1 MSLISTLRSL
11 AESVFHRRA
20 VEREMDEELRSH
32 IQHRAADLECS
43 GLSRAEAERQA
54 RIEFGGYEHYK
65 EECRESLG
73 VHLLETV
80 IQDVRFSVRVLRKSP
95 AFTAIAVLTLALGI
109 GANTA
114 IFSLIDTVV
123 LRLLPVQKPQELIEV
138 LRLNPRDKAPTS
150 GFTNALWEQFRDQQD
165 IFSGVFAWDT
175 EHFDLARG
183 GAVHYA
189 TGLFT
194 SGSYF
199 PTLGIRPA
207 LGRLFTPADDQRGCP
222 SRAVL
227 SYGFW
232 QEHYGGAQNAL
243 GSTIS
248 LNHHPFEIIGVSAP
262 GFHGMEV
269 GSRFDIAIPI
279 CASDVFDTKEKRLE
293 TRDWWW
299 LRMAGRLKPG
309 IRPEQVDAR
318 LKVLSPGVWG
328 GAVPPDWEPEWQE
341 NFRKRLLISAP
352 AATGISE
359 LREQFERPLTILMAV
374 VGLVL
379 LIASA
384 NLASLML
391 ARATSRTKE
400 MAVRKALGASRT
412 RLVRQLL
419 VESLLLAFA
428 GAAVGILFARWGAAL
443 LVRFISTGD
452 NSVFLDLAPDGRVLG
467 FTAAIAMLTAVLFGI
482 LPSLRSSKVPVTAA
496 MKGSHADA
504 GDGSL
509 RLRSG
514 RWIVGAQVACSLV
527 LLVVSGLFLRTLK
540 KLTVL
545 DLGFD
550 RNNVLLVNANLRPGN
565 IPSSE
570 HQTVLADIEN
580 RLRQIP
586 GVLSVAQS
594 SRVPISNS
602 ESAGPLLVDRPNA
615 PKGPDAVV
623 WMNFISPGYFDTMRE
638 PLLGGRN
645 FDSTDTAASAPVTIV
660 NEAFARKFL
669 PEMNVLG
676 TVVHRVEGRAGI
688 PPTAIRIVGLVRDA
702 KYESVRESTL
712 PQAFFPVAQIPKGE
726 DYDAQYF
733 ELRTAAHSSA
743 VASLVQSAVAQV
755 NKSISLE
762 FSSLAQQVDD
772 SLVQER
778 LLATLST
785 FFGALALLLAM
796 IGLYGAVSYGVT
808 QRRSEFGIRI
818 ALGAAP
824 GSILR
829 LMMRDV
835 AVILLGGSLGGV
847 AISLL
852 AVRLVQKFLFGLT
865 PDDPLTFLSAVVLL
879 AAVAVVA
886 AYLPARRAM
895 RVDPMVALRYE

>member
-1 MSLISTLRSL
+1 MSLVSRLRSL

-32 IQHRAADLECS
+32 IEHRAEDLERS
-43 GLSRAEAERQA
+43 GLSGAEAERRA
-54 RIEFGGYEHYK
+54 RIEFGGYQHYK

-73 VHLLETV
+73 VHLLETL
-80 IQDVRFSVRVLRKSP
+80 IQDLRFSLRVLRKSP
-95 AFTAIAVLTLALGI
+95 AFTTIAVLTLALGI

-123 LRLLPVQKPQELIEV
+123 LRFLPVQRPQELIEV
-138 LRLNPRDKAPTS
+138 LRLNQRDKTPTS
-150 GFTNALWEQFRDQQD
+150 GFTYALWDQFRDQQD
-165 IFSGVFAWDT
+165 IFSSVFAWST

-189 TGLFT
+189 TGVFT

-199 PTLGIRPA
+199 PTLGIRPE
-207 LGRLFTPADDQRGCP
+207 LGRLFTPADDQRGCA

-232 QEHYGGAQNAL
+232 QEHYGGGQNAL

-248 LNHHPFEIIGVSAP
+248 LNNHPFEIIGVSAS

-269 GSRFDIAIPI
+269 GSRFDVAVPI
-279 CASDVFDTKEKRLE
+279 CARDVFDAKEKRLD
-293 TRDWWW
+293 TRDSWW

-309 IRPEQVDAR
+309 IRPDQVDAR
-318 LKVLSPGVWG
+318 LKLLSPGVWG
-328 GAVPPDWEPEWQE
+328 AAVPLTWEPEWQE

-391 ARATSRTKE
+391 ARASSRTKE
-400 MAVRKALGASRT
+400 MAVRKALGASRA
-412 RLVRQLL
+412 RLMRQLL

-428 GAAVGILFARWGAAL
+428 GAAVGVLFARWGATL
-443 LVRFISTGD
+443 LVHFISTGD
-452 NSVFLDLAPDGRVLG
+452 NTVFLDLTPDGRVFG
-467 FTAAIAMLTAVLFGI
+467 FTALIAVVTAVLFGV
-482 LPSLRSSKVPVTAA
+482 LPALRSSKVPVIAA
-496 MKGSHADA
+496 MKGGQTDT

-514 RWIVGAQVACSLV
+514 RWIVAAQVACSLV
-527 LLVVSGLFLRTLK
+527 LLVVSGLFLRTLE
-540 KLTVL
+540 KLTAL

-550 RNNVLLVNANLRPGN
+550 RSNVLLVNANLRSAN
-565 IPSSE
+565 IPGGE
-570 HQTVLADIEN
+570 HQVVLTDIES

-594 SRVPISNS
+594 SRVPISND

-615 PKGPDAVV
+615 PKGPDAEV
-623 WMNFISPGYFDTMRE
+623 WMNFVSPGYFETMRE
-638 PLLGGRN
+638 PMLAGRN
-645 FDSTDTAASAPVTIV
+645 FDSTDTATSAPVAIV

-669 PEMNVLG
+669 PGMNVIG
-676 TVVHRVEGRAGI
+676 TVVQRVEGRAGV
-688 PPTAIRIVGLVRDA
+688 PNTPVRIVGLVRDA
-702 KYESVRESTL
+702 KYESVRESTFA
-712 PQAFFPVAQIPKGE
+712 QAFFPVTQIPTNE
-726 DYDAQYF
+726 DFDAQYF

-743 VASLVQSAVAQV
+743 VTSLVQSAVAQV
-755 NKSISLE
+755 NKNISLE

-785 FFGALALLLAM
+785 FFGGLALLLAM

-808 QRRSEFGIRI
+808 QRRIEFGIRI

-829 LMMRDV
+829 LVMHDV
-835 AVILLGGSLGGV
+835 IVILLGGAAGGV
-847 AISLL
+847 AVSLL

-865 PDDPLTFLSAVVLL
+865 ADDPATFLSAVILL
-879 AAVAVVA
+879 AAVAVAA
-886 AYLPARRAM
+886 AYIPAGRAM

>member
-1 MSLISTLRSL
+1 MSLVSSLRSL
-11 AESVFHRRA
+11 AATLFRRSR
-20 VEREMDEELRSH
+20 VERQMEEELRVH
-32 IQHRAADLECS
+32 IQSRADDLEKS
-43 GLSRAEAERQA
+43 GLTRDEAERQA
-54 RIEFGGYEHYK
+54 RIEFGGYERYK
-65 EECRESLG
+65 EECRESVG
-73 VHLLETV
+73 AHFVETLL
-80 IQDVRFSVRVLRKSP
+80 QDVRFAVRLLRKSP
-95 AFTAIAVLTLALGI
+95 GFTSIAMLTLALGI

-114 IFSLIDTVV
+114 IFSLIDAVV
-123 LRLLPVQKPQELIEV
+123 LRSLPVQRPQELIEV
-138 LRLNPRDKAPTS
+138 LRLSPRDKTPTS

-165 IFSGVFAWDT
+165 IFSSVFAWDT
-175 EHFDLARG
+175 SRFDLAQG

-199 PTLGIRPA
+199 PALGVRPA
-207 LGRLFTPADDQRGCP
+207 LGRLFTPADDQRGCA

-227 SYGFW
+227 SYAFW
-232 QEHYGGAQNAL
+232 QGHYGGLQSAI

-248 LNHHPFEIIGVSAP
+248 LNNHPFEIIGVSAP

-269 GSRFDIAIPI
+269 GSRFDVAVPI
-279 CASDVFDTKEKRLE
+279 CASDVFDAKQKRLD

-309 IRPEQVDAR
+309 IPPDQVNAR
-318 LKVLSPGVWG
+318 LKILSPRVWG
-328 GAVPPDWEPEWQE
+328 GAVPQDWEPQWRE

-391 ARATSRTKE
+391 ARATARTKE
-400 MAVRKALGASRT
+400 MAVRKALGASRA

-428 GAAVGILFARWGAAL
+428 GAAMGMLFARWGAAL
-443 LVRFISTGD
+443 LVRLISTGD
-452 NSVFLDLAPDGRVLG
+452 TAVFLDLTPDGLVLG
-467 FTAAIAMLTAVLFGI
+467 FTAAIAALTAVLFGV
-482 LPSLRSSKVPVTAA
+482 LPALRSSKVPLTAA
-496 MKGSHADA
+496 MKGSHMDGADGA
-504 GDGSL
+504 L
-509 RLRSG
+509 RLRSAK
-514 RWIVGAQVACSLV
+514 WIVAAQVACSLV
-527 LLVVSGLFLRTLK
+527 LVVVAGLFLRSVE
-540 KLTVL
+540 KLAAV

-550 RNNVLLVNANLRPGN
+550 SSNLLLVNANLRPAN
-565 IPSSE
+565 MPAAE
-570 HQTVLADIEN
+570 HQAILYEIES
-580 RLRQIP
+580 RLRGIP
-586 GVLSVAQS
+586 GVLSVGQS
-594 SRVPISNS
+594 SRVPVTNS

-615 PKGPDAVV
+615 PKGADAVV
-623 WMNFISPGYFDTMRE
+623 WMNFISPGYFETMRE
-638 PLLGGRN
+638 PLLAGRN
-645 FDSTDTAASAPVTIV
+645 FDSTDTATSAPVTIV

-669 PEMNVLG
+669 PGMNVVG
-676 TVVHRVEGRAGI
+676 AVVQRVEGRVGV
-688 PPTAIRIVGLVRDA
+688 PNTAIRIIGLVRDA
-702 KYESVRESTL
+702 KYESVRETTL
-712 PQAFFPVAQIPKGE
+712 AQAFFPVAQIPTGE
-726 DYDAQYF
+726 DFDAQYF
-733 ELRTAAHSSA
+733 ELRTAARSSA
-743 VASLVQSAVAQV
+743 VISLVQSAVAQV

-762 FSSLAQQVDD
+762 FSSLAEQVDD

-785 FFGALALLLAM
+785 FCGGLALLLAM

-824 GSILR
+824 GSILG
-829 LMMRDV
+829 LVMREV
-835 AVILLGGSLGGV
+835 VVILLGGAVGGV
-847 AISLL
+847 LISLL

-865 PDDPLTFLSAVVLL
+865 PDDPATFVAAVVLL
-879 AAVAVVA
+879 AAVAILA

-895 RVDPMVALRYE
+895 RVDPMVALRDE

>member
-1 MSLISTLRSL
+1 MSLLSTLRLL

-20 VEREMDEELRSH
+20 VERDMDEELRSH
-32 IQHRAADLECS
+32 IQHRAADLERS
-43 GLSRAEAERQA
+43 GILRTEAERRA
-54 RIEFGGYEHYK
+54 RIEFGGYEHFK

-73 VHLLETV
+73 VHLLETL
-80 IQDVRFSVRVLRKSP
+80 IQDLRFSLRVLRKSP

-123 LRLLPVQKPQELIEV
+123 LRFLPVQRPQELIEV
-138 LRLNPRDKAPTS
+138 LRLNPRDKTPTS
-150 GFTNALWEQFRDQQD
+150 GFTYALWEQFRDQQD

-207 LGRLFTPADDQRGCP
+207 LGRLFTPADDQRGCA

-232 QEHYGGAQNAL
+232 QENYGGAPNAL

-248 LNHHPFEIIGVSAP
+248 LNNHPFEIIGVSAP

-269 GSRFDIAIPI
+269 GSRFDVAVPI
-279 CASDVFDTKEKRLE
+279 CARDVFDGKEKRLD
-293 TRDWWW
+293 TRDSWW

-309 IRPEQVDAR
+309 IRADQVDAR
-318 LKVLSPGVWG
+318 LKVLSPGIWG
-328 GAVPPDWEPEWQE
+328 GAVPLTWEPEWQE
-341 NFRKRLLISAP
+341 NFRKRLLISSR
-352 AATGISE
+352 AATGVSE
-359 LREQFERPLTILMAV
+359 LREQFQRPLTILMAV

-400 MAVRKALGASRT
+400 MAVRKALGASRV

-452 NSVFLDLAPDGRVLG
+452 NAVFLDLTPDVRVLG
-467 FTAAIAMLTAVLFGI
+467 FTAAIAVLTAVLFGV
-482 LPSLRSSKVPVTAA
+482 LPALRSSKVPVTAA
-496 MKGSHADA
+496 MKGRQAD
-504 GDGSL
+504 GDSL

-514 RWIVGAQVACSLV
+514 RWIVAAQVACSLV
-527 LLVVSGLFLRTLK
+527 LLVISGLFLRTLK

-545 DLGFD
+545 DIGFD
-550 RNNVLLVNANLRPGN
+550 RSNVLLLNANLRPAN
-565 IPSSE
+565 IPNGE
-570 HQTVLADIEN
+570 HQAILADIES

-623 WMNFISPGYFDTMRE
+623 WMNHISPGYFETMRE
-638 PLLGGRN
+638 PLLAGRN
-645 FDSTDTAASAPVTIV
+645 FDSTDTATSTPVAIV

-669 PEMNVLG
+669 PGMNVVG
-676 TVVHRVEGRAGI
+676 TVVQRVEGRAGV
-688 PPTAIRIVGLVRDA
+688 PNTAIHIVGLVRDA
-702 KYESVRESTL
+702 KYESVRESTFA
-712 PQAFFPVAQIPKGE
+712 QAFFPVAQIPASE
-726 DYDAQYF
+726 DFDAQYF
-733 ELRTAAHSSA
+733 ALRTAAHSSA
-743 VASLVQSAVAQV
+743 VTSLVQSAVAQV
-755 NKSISLE
+755 NKNISLE

-785 FFGALALLLAM
+785 FFGGLALMLAM

-829 LMMRDV
+829 LVMRNV
-835 AVILLGGSLGGV
+835 VVMLLAGAVGGV
-847 AISLL
+847 VISLL

-865 PDDPLTFLSAVVLL
+865 PDDPLTFVSAVVLL
-879 AAVAVVA
+879 TAVAVIA

-895 RVDPMVALRYE
+895 GVDPMVALRYE

>member
-1 MSLISTLRSL
+1 MSLMSTLRSL

-20 VEREMDEELRSH
+20 VERDMDEELSSH
-32 IQHRAADLECS
+32 IQHRAADLERS
-43 GLSRAEAERQA
+43 GIPRTEAERQA
-54 RIEFGGYEHYK
+54 RIEFGGYEHFK
-65 EECRESLG
+65 EECRQSLG

-80 IQDVRFSVRVLRKSP
+80 IQDLRFSMRVLRKSP
-95 AFTAIAVLTLALGI
+95 AFTAIAILTLALGI

-123 LRLLPVQKPQELIEV
+123 LRFLPVQRPQELIEV
-138 LRLNPRDKAPTS
+138 LRLNPRDKTPTS
-150 GFTNALWEQFRDQQD
+150 GFTYALWEQFRDQQD

-207 LGRLFTPADDQRGCP
+207 LGRLFTPADDQRGCA

-232 QEHYGGAQNAL
+232 QENYGGAPNAL

-248 LNHHPFEIIGVSAP
+248 LNNHPFEIIGVSAP

-269 GSRFDIAIPI
+269 GSRFDVAVPI
-279 CASDVFDTKEKRLE
+279 CARDVFDGKEKRLD
-293 TRDWWW
+293 TRDSWW

-309 IRPEQVDAR
+309 IRPDQVDAR
-318 LKVLSPGVWG
+318 LKLLSPGVWG
-328 GAVPPDWEPEWQE
+328 GAVPLTWEPEWQK
-341 NFRKRLLISAP
+341 NFRKRLLISSP

-359 LREQFERPLTILMAV
+359 LREQFQRPLTILMAV

-384 NLASLML
+384 NLASLIL

-400 MAVRKALGASRT
+400 MAVRKALGASRV

-419 VESLLLAFA
+419 VESLVLAFA

-452 NSVFLDLAPDGRVLG
+452 SAVFLDLTPDGRVLG
-467 FTAAIAMLTAVLFGI
+467 FTAAIVVLTAGLFGV
-482 LPSLRSSKVPVTAA
+482 LPAVRSSKVPVTAA
-496 MKGSHADA
+496 MKGSHADR
-504 GDGSL
+504 GDRSL

-514 RWIVGAQVACSLV
+514 KWIVAAQVACSLV

-540 KLTVL
+540 KLTAM

-550 RNNVLLVNANLRPGN
+550 RSNVLLVNANLRPAN
-565 IPSSE
+565 IPNGE
-570 HQTVLADIEN
+570 HQTILADIES

-594 SRVPISNS
+594 SRVPISDS

-623 WMNFISPGYFDTMRE
+623 WMNHISSGYFETMRE
-638 PLLGGRN
+638 PLLAGRN
-645 FDSTDTAASAPVTIV
+645 FDSTDTATSTPVAIV

-669 PEMNVLG
+669 PGMNVVG
-676 TVVHRVEGRAGI
+676 TVVQRVEGRAGV
-688 PPTAIRIVGLVRDA
+688 PNTAIRIVGLVRDA
-702 KYESVRESTL
+702 KYESVRESTFA
-712 PQAFFPVAQIPKGE
+712 QAFFSVAQIPASE
-726 DYDAQYF
+726 DFDAQYF

-743 VASLVQSAVAQV
+743 VTSLAQSAVAQV
-755 NKSISLE
+755 NKNISLE

-785 FFGALALLLAM
+785 FFGGLALLLAM

-824 GSILR
+824 GSILS
-829 LMMRDV
+829 LVMCDV
-835 AVILLGGSLGGV
+835 AVMLLGGALAGV

-852 AVRLVQKFLFGLT
+852 AVRLVQKFLFGLG
-865 PDDPLTFLSAVVLL
+865 PDDPATFVASVILLAVV
-879 AAVAVVA
+879 AIAA

>member
-1 MSLISTLRSL
+1 MRLLSTLRSL
-11 AESVFHRRA
+11 AENVFHRRA
-20 VEREMDEELRSH
+20 VERDMDEELRSH
-32 IQHRAADLECS
+32 IQHRAEDLERA
-43 GLSRAEAERQA
+43 GLSRAEAERSA
-54 RIEFGGYEHYK
+54 RLEFGGYEHYK
-65 EECRESLG
+65 EECRENLG

-80 IQDVRFSVRVLRKSP
+80 IQDVRFSMRVLRKSP
-95 AFTAIAVLTLALGI
+95 AFTAIAILTLALGI

-123 LRLLPVQKPQELIEV
+123 LRFLPVQKPQELMEV

-207 LGRLFTPADDQRGCP
+207 LGRLFTPADDQRGCA

-232 QEHYGGAQNAL
+232 QEHYGGAQNVL
-243 GSTIS
+243 GSIIS
-248 LNHHPFEIIGVSAP
+248 LNNHPFEIIGVSAP

-269 GSRFDIAIPI
+269 GSRFDVAIPI
-279 CASDVFDTKEKRLE
+279 CASDVFDARQKRLD

-309 IRPEQVDAR
+309 VRPEQVDAR

-328 GAVPPDWEPEWQE
+328 GAVPPDWEPEWRE
-341 NFRKRLLISAP
+341 NFRRRLLISAP

-400 MAVRKALGASRT
+400 MAVRKALGASRA

-419 VESLLLAFA
+419 VESLVLAFA
-428 GAAVGILFARWGAAL
+428 GAALGILFARWGAAL

-452 NSVFLDLAPDGRVLG
+452 NAVFLDLAPDGRMFG
-467 FTAAIAMLTAVLFGI
+467 FTAAIAVLTAVLFGV
-482 LPSLRSSKVPVTAA
+482 LPALRSSKVPVTAA
-496 MKGSHADA
+496 MKGSHAE
-504 GDGSL
+504 GEGSL

-514 RWIVGAQVACSLV
+514 RWIVAAQVACSLV
-527 LLVVSGLFLRTLK
+527 LLVVSGLFLRTLN
-540 KLTVL
+540 KLVFL

-550 RNNVLLVNANLRPGN
+550 RSNVLLVNANLRPAN
-565 IPSSE
+565 ISNGE
-570 HQTVLADIEN
+570 HQAILADIES

-615 PKGPDAVV
+615 PKGEDAVV
-623 WMNFISPGYFDTMRE
+623 WMNHISPGYFETMRE
-638 PLLGGRN
+638 PLLAGRN
-645 FDSTDTAASAPVTIV
+645 FDSTDNASSAPVAIV

-669 PEMNVLG
+669 PGMNVVG
-676 TVVHRVEGRAGI
+676 TVVHRLEGRAGV

-702 KYESVRESTL
+702 KYVSVRETTL
-712 PQAFFPVAQIPKGE
+712 AQAFFPVAQIPTRE
-726 DYDAQYF
+726 DFDAQYF

-743 VASLVQSAVAQV
+743 VTSLVQSVVAQV
-755 NKSISLE
+755 NQNISLE
-762 FSSLAQQVDD
+762 FSSMAQQVDD

-785 FFGALALLLAM
+785 FFGGLALLLAM

-829 LMMRDV
+829 LVMRDV
-835 AVILLGGSLGGV
+835 AIILLGGALGGV

-865 PDDPLTFLSAVVLL
+865 PDDPLTFLSALILL
-879 AAVAVVA
+879 AVVAVAA

-895 RVDPMVALRYE
+895 GVDPMVALRYE

>member
-1 MSLISTLRSL
+1 MSLLTMIRSL
-11 AESVFHRRA
+11 ADSIFQRRA
-20 VEREMDEELRSH
+20 LEREMDEELRSH
-32 IQHRAADLECS
+32 IQHRADDLARS
-43 GLSRAEAERQA
+43 GISRGEAERRA
-54 RIEFGGYEHYK
+54 RIEFGGYEHFK

-73 VHLLETV
+73 VHFLETV
-80 IQDVRFSVRVLRKSP
+80 IQDLRFSMRLLRKSP

-123 LRLLPVQKPQELIEV
+123 LRFLPVQRPQELIEV
-138 LRLNPRDKAPTS
+138 LRLNPRDKTPTS
-150 GFTNALWEQFRDQQD
+150 GFTYALWEQFRDQQD
-165 IFSGVFAWDT
+165 IFSSVFAWST
-175 EHFDLARG
+175 ERLDLARG
-183 GAVHYA
+183 GEVHYA
-189 TGLFT
+189 TGVFT

-199 PTLGIRPA
+199 PTLGVRPA
-207 LGRLFTPADDQRGCP
+207 LGRLFTPADDQRGCV

-243 GSTIS
+243 GSVIS
-248 LNHHPFEIIGVSAP
+248 LSNHPFEIIGVSAP

-269 GSRFDIAIPI
+269 GSRFDVAVPI
-279 CASDVFDTKEKRLE
+279 CARDVFDGKEKRLD
-293 TRDWWW
+293 TRDSWW
-299 LRMAGRLKPG
+299 LRMAGRLKAG

-318 LKVLSPGVWG
+318 LKLLSPGVWG
-328 GAVPPDWEPEWQE
+328 GAVPLTWEPEWQE

-391 ARATSRTKE
+391 ARATSRAKE
-400 MAVRKALGASRT
+400 MAIRKALGASRA

-443 LVRFISTGD
+443 LVRFISTGA
-452 NSVFLDLAPDGRVLG
+452 NAVFLDLTPDGRMLG
-467 FTAAIAMLTAVLFGI
+467 FTAAIAMLTAVLFGV
-482 LPSLRSSKVPVTAA
+482 LPALRSSKVPVTAA
-496 MKGSHADA
+496 MKGSHAHA
-504 GDGSL
+504 GDPSL
-509 RLRSG
+509 RLRSEK
-514 RWIVGAQVACSLV
+514 WIVAAQVACSVV
-527 LLVVSGLFLRTLK
+527 LLVVSGLFLRTLN
-540 KLTVL
+540 KLVVL

-550 RNNVLLVNANLRPGN
+550 RSNVLLVNANLRPAN
-565 IPSSE
+565 IPSGE
-570 HQTVLADIEN
+570 HQVILADIES
-580 RLRQIP
+580 RLRAIP

-594 SRVPISNS
+594 SRVPISND

-623 WMNFISPGYFDTMRE
+623 WMNHISPGYFATMRE
-638 PLLGGRN
+638 PLLAGRN
-645 FDSTDTAASAPVTIV
+645 FDSTDTATSAPVAIV

-669 PEMNVLG
+669 PGMNVVG
-676 TVVHRVEGRAGI
+676 TVVHRLEGRAGV
-688 PPTAIRIVGLVRDA
+688 PPTAIRIVGLVKDA
-702 KYESVRESTL
+702 KYESVRESTFS
-712 PQAFFPVAQIPKGE
+712 QAFFPVAQIPAIE
-726 DYDAQYF
+726 DFDAQYF

-743 VASLVQSAVAQV
+743 VTSLVQSSVAQV

-762 FSSLAQQVDD
+762 FSSLTQQVDD

-829 LMMRDV
+829 LVMRDV
-835 AVILLGGSLGGV
+835 AVILLSGALGGV

-852 AVRLVQKFLFGLT
+852 AVRLIQKFLFGLT
-865 PDDPLTFLSAVVLL
+865 PDDPATFLAAVVLL
-879 AAVAVVA
+879 AAVALAA
-886 AYLPARRAM
+886 AYFPARRAM
-895 RVDPMVALRYE
+895 GVDPMV

>member
-1 MSLISTLRSL
+1 MSLLSTLRSL

-20 VEREMDEELRSH
+20 VERDMDEELRSH
-32 IQHRAADLECS
+32 IQHRAADLERS
-43 GLSRAEAERQA
+43 GILRTEAERRA
-54 RIEFGGYEHYK
+54 RIEFGGYEHFK

-73 VHLLETV
+73 VHLLETL
-80 IQDVRFSVRVLRKSP
+80 IQDLRFSLRVLRKSP

-123 LRLLPVQKPQELIEV
+123 LRFLPVQRPQELIEV
-138 LRLNPRDKAPTS
+138 LRLNPRDKTPTS
-150 GFTNALWEQFRDQQD
+150 GFTYALWEQFRDQQD

-207 LGRLFTPADDQRGCP
+207 LGRLFTPADDQRGCA

-232 QEHYGGAQNAL
+232 QENYGGAPNAL

-248 LNHHPFEIIGVSAP
+248 LNNHPFEIIGVSAP

-269 GSRFDIAIPI
+269 GSRFDVAVPI
-279 CASDVFDTKEKRLE
+279 CARDVFDGKEKRLD
-293 TRDWWW
+293 TRDSWW

-309 IRPEQVDAR
+309 IRADQVDAR
-318 LKVLSPGVWG
+318 LKVLSPGIWG
-328 GAVPPDWEPEWQE
+328 GAVPLTWEPEWQE
-341 NFRKRLLISAP
+341 NFRKRLLISSP
-352 AATGISE
+352 AATGVSE
-359 LREQFERPLTILMAV
+359 LREQFQRPLTILMAV

-400 MAVRKALGASRT
+400 MAVRKALGASRV

-452 NSVFLDLAPDGRVLG
+452 NAVFLDLTPDVRVLG
-467 FTAAIAMLTAVLFGI
+467 FTAAIAVLTAVLFGV
-482 LPSLRSSKVPVTAA
+482 LPALRSSKVPVTAA
-496 MKGSHADA
+496 MKGRQAD
-504 GDGSL
+504 GDSL

-514 RWIVGAQVACSLV
+514 RWIVAAQVACSLV
-527 LLVVSGLFLRTLK
+527 LLVISGLFLRTLK

-545 DLGFD
+545 DIGFD
-550 RNNVLLVNANLRPGN
+550 RSNVLLLNANLRPAN
-565 IPSSE
+565 IPNGE
-570 HQTVLADIEN
+570 HQAILADIES

-623 WMNFISPGYFDTMRE
+623 WMNHISPGYFETMRE
-638 PLLGGRN
+638 PLLAGRN
-645 FDSTDTAASAPVTIV
+645 FDSTDTATSTPVAIV

-669 PEMNVLG
+669 PGMNVVG
-676 TVVHRVEGRAGI
+676 TVVQRVEGRAGV
-688 PPTAIRIVGLVRDA
+688 PNTAIHIVGLVRDA
-702 KYESVRESTL
+702 KYESVRESTFA
-712 PQAFFPVAQIPKGE
+712 QAFFPVAQIPASE
-726 DYDAQYF
+726 DFDAQYF
-733 ELRTAAHSSA
+733 ALRTAAHSSA
-743 VASLVQSAVAQV
+743 VTSLVQSAVAQV
-755 NKSISLE
+755 NKNISLE

-785 FFGALALLLAM
+785 FFGGLALMLAM

-829 LMMRDV
+829 LVMRNV
-835 AVILLGGSLGGV
+835 VVMLLAGAVGGV
-847 AISLL
+847 VISLL

-865 PDDPLTFLSAVVLL
+865 PDDPLTFVSAVVLL
-879 AAVAVVA
+879 TAVAVIA

-895 RVDPMVALRYE
+895 GVDPMVALRYE

>member
-1 MSLISTLRSL
+1 MSIFSSIRSFVAAL
-11 AESVFHRRA
+11 FRRSRLEA
-20 VEREMDEELRSH
+20 DMEAELRAH
-32 IQHRAADLECS
+32 MQNRADDLERS
-43 GLSRAEAERQA
+43 GVSRAEAERRA

-65 EECRESLG
+65 EDCRQAVG
-73 VHLLETV
+73 AHVLETLT
-80 IQDVRFSVRVLRKSP
+80 QDLRFSMRVLRKAP
-95 AFTAIAVLTLALGI
+95 AFTAIAILTLALGI

-114 IFSLIDTVV
+114 IFSLIDAVV
-123 LRLLPVQKPQELIEV
+123 LRFLPVQRPQELIEV
-138 LRLNPRDKAPTS
+138 LRLNPRDKTPTS
-150 GFTNALWEQFRDQQD
+150 GFTYALWEQFRDQQD
-165 IFSGVFAWDT
+165 IFSSVFAWSS

-189 TGLFT
+189 AGVFT

-207 LGRLFTPADDQRGCP
+207 LGRLFTPADDQRGCA

-243 GSTIS
+243 GSIIS
-248 LNHHPFEIIGVSAP
+248 LNNHPFEIVGVSAP

-269 GSRFDIAIPI
+269 GSRFDVAIPI
-279 CASDVFDTKEKRLE
+279 CASDVFDAKEKRLD

-299 LRMAGRLKPG
+299 LRMTGRLKPG
-309 IRPEQVDAR
+309 LRPEQVDAR
-318 LKVLSPGVWG
+318 LKLLSPGVWG
-328 GAVPPDWEPEWQE
+328 GAVPPDWEPEWRE

-400 MAVRKALGASRT
+400 MAVRKALGASRA
-412 RLVRQLL
+412 RVVRQLL
-419 VESLLLAFA
+419 VESLLLAFSGA
-428 GAAVGILFARWGAAL
+428 GVGVLFARWGAAL

-452 NSVFLDLAPDGRVLG
+452 NPVFLDLTSDGRVLG
-467 FTAAIAMLTAVLFGI
+467 FTAAAAVLTAILFGV
-482 LPSLRSSKVPVTAA
+482 LPALRSSKVPVTAA
-496 MKGSHADA
+496 MKGSHAEA
-504 GDGSL
+504 VDGSV
-509 RLRSG
+509 RIRSG
-514 RWIVGAQVACSLV
+514 RWIVAAQVACSLV

-550 RNNVLLVNANLRPGN
+550 RSHVLLVNANLRPAN
-565 IPSSE
+565 IPNGE
-570 HQTVLADIEN
+570 HQAMLADIES
-580 RLRQIP
+580 RLRDIP

-615 PKGPDAVV
+615 PKGENAVV
-623 WMNFISPGYFDTMRE
+623 WMNHISPGYFATMRE
-638 PLLGGRN
+638 PLLAGRD
-645 FDSTDTAASAPVTIV
+645 FDSTDNASSAPVAIV
-660 NEAFARKFL
+660 NEAFASKFL
-669 PEMNVLG
+669 PGMNVVG
-676 TVVHRVEGRAGI
+676 TVVHRLEGRAGV

-702 KYESVRESTL
+702 KYESLRESTFA
-712 PQAFFPVAQIPKGE
+712 QAFFPVAQIPVRE
-726 DYDAQYF
+726 DFDAQYF
-733 ELRTAAHSSA
+733 ELRTAAHASA
-743 VASLVQSAVAQV
+743 VTSLVQSAVAQV

-762 FSSLAQQVDD
+762 FSSLARQVDD

-785 FFGALALLLAM
+785 FFGGLALLLAM

-818 ALGAAP
+818 ALGAPP

-829 LMMRDV
+829 LVMRDV
-835 AVILLGGSLGGV
+835 ALMLIGGAVGGM
-847 AISLL
+847 AISFV

-865 PDDPLTFLSAVVLL
+865 PDDPATFLTAIVLL
-879 AAVAVVA
+879 ATVGVA
-886 AYLPARRAM
+886 AAYVPARRAM
-895 RVDPMVALRYE
+895 SVDPMVALRYE

>member
-1 MSLISTLRSL
+1 MSLLSTLRLL

-20 VEREMDEELRSH
+20 VERDMDEELRSH
-32 IQHRAADLECS
+32 IQHRAADLERS
-43 GLSRAEAERQA
+43 GILRTEAERRA
-54 RIEFGGYEHYK
+54 RIEFGGYEHFK

-73 VHLLETV
+73 VHLLETL
-80 IQDVRFSVRVLRKSP
+80 IQDLRFSLRVLRKSP

-123 LRLLPVQKPQELIEV
+123 LRFLPVQRPQELIEV
-138 LRLNPRDKAPTS
+138 LRLNPRDKTPTS
-150 GFTNALWEQFRDQQD
+150 GFTYALWEQFRDQQD

-207 LGRLFTPADDQRGCP
+207 LGRLFTPADDQRGCA

-232 QEHYGGAQNAL
+232 QENYGGAPNAL

-248 LNHHPFEIIGVSAP
+248 LNNHPFEIIGVSAP

-269 GSRFDIAIPI
+269 GSRFDVAVPI
-279 CASDVFDTKEKRLE
+279 CARDVFDGKEKRLD
-293 TRDWWW
+293 TRDSWW

-309 IRPEQVDAR
+309 IRADQVDAR
-318 LKVLSPGVWG
+318 LKVLSPGIWG
-328 GAVPPDWEPEWQE
+328 GAVPLTWEPEWQE
-341 NFRKRLLISAP
+341 NFRKRLLISSP
-352 AATGISE
+352 AATGVSE
-359 LREQFERPLTILMAV
+359 LREQFQRPLTILMAV

-400 MAVRKALGASRT
+400 MAVRKALGASRV

-452 NSVFLDLAPDGRVLG
+452 NAVFLDLTPDVRVLG
-467 FTAAIAMLTAVLFGI
+467 FTAAIAVLTAVLFGV
-482 LPSLRSSKVPVTAA
+482 LPALRSSKVPVTAA
-496 MKGSHADA
+496 MKGRQAD
-504 GDGSL
+504 GDSL

-514 RWIVGAQVACSLV
+514 RWIVAAQVACSLV
-527 LLVVSGLFLRTLK
+527 LLVISGLFLRTLK

-545 DLGFD
+545 DIGFD
-550 RNNVLLVNANLRPGN
+550 RSNVLLLNANLRPAN
-565 IPSSE
+565 IPNGE
-570 HQTVLADIEN
+570 HQAILADIES

-623 WMNFISPGYFDTMRE
+623 WMNHISPGYFETMRE
-638 PLLGGRN
+638 PLLAGRN
-645 FDSTDTAASAPVTIV
+645 FDSTDTATSTPVAIV

-669 PEMNVLG
+669 PGMNVVG
-676 TVVHRVEGRAGI
+676 TVVQRVEGRAGV
-688 PPTAIRIVGLVRDA
+688 PNTAIHIVGLVRDA
-702 KYESVRESTL
+702 KYESVRESTFA
-712 PQAFFPVAQIPKGE
+712 QAFFPVAQIPASE
-726 DYDAQYF
+726 DFDAQYF
-733 ELRTAAHSSA
+733 ALRTAAHSSA
-743 VASLVQSAVAQV
+743 VTSLVQSAVAQV
-755 NKSISLE
+755 NKNISLE

-785 FFGALALLLAM
+785 FFGGLALMLAM

-829 LMMRDV
+829 LVMRNV
-835 AVILLGGSLGGV
+835 VVMLLAGAVGGV
-847 AISLL
+847 VISLL

-865 PDDPLTFLSAVVLL
+865 PDDPLTFVSAVVLL
-879 AAVAVVA
+879 TAVAVIA

-895 RVDPMVALRYE
+895 GVDPMVALRYE

>member
-1 MSLISTLRSL
+1 MSVLSTIRSL
-11 AESVFHRRA
+11 AESIFHRRD
-20 VEREMDEELRSH
+20 VEREMDEELLSH
-32 IQHRAADLECS
+32 IQHRAEDIERS
-43 GLSRAEAERQA
+43 GIARVEAERRA
-54 RIEFGGYEHYK
+54 RIEFGGYEHAK

-73 VHLLETV
+73 VHLIETL
-80 IQDVRFSVRVLRKSP
+80 IQDLRFSMRVLRKSP

-114 IFSLIDTVV
+114 IFSLIDTLV
-123 LRLLPVQKPQELIEV
+123 LRFVPVQRPQELIEV

-165 IFSGVFAWDT
+165 IFSSVFAWDT
-175 EHFDLARG
+175 SRFDLAQG

-199 PTLGIRPA
+199 PTLGVRPA
-207 LGRLFTPADDQRGCP
+207 LGRLFTSGDDQRGCAT
-222 SRAVL
+222 RAVL

-248 LNHHPFEIIGVSAP
+248 LNNHPFEIIGVSAP

-269 GSRFDIAIPI
+269 GSRFDVAIPI
-279 CASDVFDTKEKRLE
+279 CASDVFDAKQKRLD

-309 IRPEQVDAR
+309 TRPDQVDAR

-328 GAVPPDWEPEWQE
+328 GAVPPDWEPEWRE

-400 MAVRKALGASRT
+400 MAVRKALGASRA

-419 VESLLLAFA
+419 VESLVLAFA
-428 GAAVGILFARWGAAL
+428 GAVVGILFARWGATL

-452 NSVFLDLAPDGRVLG
+452 NAVFLDLTPDVRVLG
-467 FTAAIAMLTAVLFGI
+467 FTAAIAVLTAVLFGV
-482 LPSLRSSKVPVTAA
+482 LPALRSSKVPVTAA
-496 MKGSHADA
+496 MKGSQAL

-514 RWIVGAQVACSLV
+514 RWIVAAQVACSLV

-545 DLGFD
+545 DIGFD
-550 RNNVLLVNANLRPGN
+550 RSNVLLVNANLRPAN
-565 IPSSE
+565 IPSGE
-570 HQTVLADIEN
+570 HQAILADIES
-580 RLRQIP
+580 RLGQIP

-615 PKGPDAVV
+615 PKGEDAVV
-623 WMNFISPGYFDTMRE
+623 WMNHISPGYFETMRE
-638 PLLGGRN
+638 PLLAGRN
-645 FDSTDTAASAPVTIV
+645 FDSTDSAGSAPVAIV

-669 PEMNVLG
+669 PGMNVVG
-676 TVVHRVEGRAGI
+676 TVVQRVEGPAGV
-688 PPTAIRIVGLVRDA
+688 PNTAIRIVGLVRDA
-702 KYESVRESTL
+702 KYESVREATL
-712 PQAFFPVAQIPKGE
+712 AQAFFPVAQIPVRE
-726 DYDAQYF
+726 DLDAQYF

-743 VASLVQSAVAQV
+743 VTSLVQSAVAQV
-755 NKSISLE
+755 NKNISLE
-762 FSSLAQQVDD
+762 FSSLAQQVND

-785 FFGALALLLAM
+785 FFGGLALLLAM

-808 QRRSEFGIRI
+808 QRRGEFGIRI

-829 LMMRDV
+829 LVMRDV
-835 AVILLGGSLGGV
+835 AVMLLGGALGGV

-852 AVRLVQKFLFGLT
+852 AVGWYRNFSSG
-865 PDDPLTFLSAVVLL
+865 S
-879 AAVAVVA
+879 
-886 AYLPARRAM
+886 RRM
-895 RVDPMVALRYE
+895 IR